1 MEYTRYNLIEHRERE
16 AEIDELVVEAKRR
29 LNKYSSIDDEK
40 YYVEVLTLQELHQI
54 NRWLHK
60 MMR

>member
-1 MEYTRYNLIEHRERE
+1 MEYTRYNLTEHRERE

-40 YYVEVLTLQELHQI
+40 YYVEVLTLQELQQI

>member
-1 MEYTRYNLIEHRERE
+1 MEYTRYSLKEHRERE
-16 AEIDELVVEAKRR
+16 TEIDELVAEAKRR
-29 LNKYSSIDDEK
+29 LNKCSSIDNEK